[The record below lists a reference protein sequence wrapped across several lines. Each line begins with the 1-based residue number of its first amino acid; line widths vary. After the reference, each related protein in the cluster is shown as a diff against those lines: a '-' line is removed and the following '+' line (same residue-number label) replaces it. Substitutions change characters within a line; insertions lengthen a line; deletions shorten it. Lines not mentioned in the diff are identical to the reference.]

1 MSDEDPPGEAPEIEQ
16 VTVVDE
22 GAKRKRWLRIG
33 GVVLLFVG
41 SIAIAK
47 LTGLDAYL
55 DPETVRAFMVEA
67 GPWGFL
73 AFLGIFALGELLHVP
88 GWVFVG
94 AATLA
99 YGQPLAAVAAYTGA
113 MFSVS
118 VSFFVVRTIG
128 GQSLGEID
136 RPIVRRTMARLEDHP
151 IRTVAFLRLILWVT
165 PALNYAL
172 AMSKLRFRDYFLGSA
187 LGLLLPMPLMS
198 IFIGSLSG
206 LFDGS
211 WFS

>member
-1 MSDEDPPGEAPEIEQ
+1 MTEPTPTPAEPVPGEQE
-16 VTVVDE
+16 TVVDE
-22 GAKRKRWLRIG
+22 KAVLKRRLRIA

-41 SIAIAK
+41 SIAVAK

-55 DPETVRAFMVEA
+55 DRETVRTFMVEA
-67 GPWGFL
+67 GPLGFF
-73 AFLGIFALGELLHVP
+73 AFLGIFAVGELLHVP

-99 YGQPLAAVAAYTGA
+99 YGQPLAAVAAYSGA
-113 MFSVS
+113 LVSVT
-118 VSFFVVRTIG
+118 VSFFVVRAIG
-128 GQSLGEID
+128 GQSLSEIK
-136 RPIVRRTMARLEDHP
+136 RPIVRRIMAKLEEHP
-151 IRTVAFLRLILWVT
+151 IRTVALLRLILWVT

-198 IFIGSLSG
+198 LFINEIVA
-206 LFDGS
+206 LFE
-211 WFS
+211 